1 MHYLVIIEYFMTEKA
16 ATLREHLDDFI
27 ADTLARCTRCGKC
40 FEACP
45 MTRYSEGL
53 AGTEPKAVV
62 SGLLDWLKQTPGNAE
77 SVAWLKVCTQSS
89 RCIEACPEGINA
101 MKMVRVGQMSA
112 MGSLDVPAAQAQ
124 LSGREAKDFF
134 RVINA
139 YAGTQMTAEEIERWQ
154 R

>member
-1 MHYLVIIEYFMTEKA
+1 MTEKA
-16 ATLREHLDDFI
+16 PTLRAHLDDFI

-53 AGTEPKAVV
+53 PNADPKNVV
-62 SGLLDWLKQTPGNAE
+62 SGVLDWLQQTPGNDA

-112 MGSLDVPAAQAQ
+112 MGSLGLAGAPA
-124 LSGREAKDFF
+124 LSGREGKEFF

-139 YAGTQMTAEEIERWQ
+139 FSETQMTTDEIERWQ

>member
-1 MHYLVIIEYFMTEKA
+1 MISPDKPDTLV
-16 ATLREHLDDFI
+16 EHLHAFI
-27 ADTLARCTRCGKC
+27 DDTLSRCTRCGKC

-45 MTRYSEGL
+45 MTRYSDGL
-53 AGTEPKAVV
+53 SDADPKAVV
-62 SGLLDWLKQTPGNAE
+62 SGVLDWLKQTPGNDD
-77 SVAWLKVCTQSS
+77 SVKWLKVCTQSS

-101 MKMVRVGQMSA
+101 MKMMRVGQMSA
-112 MGSLDVPAAQAQ
+112 MGSLGAPAV

-139 YAGTQMTAEEIERWQ
+139 FSETQMTADEMERWQ

>member
-1 MHYLVIIEYFMTEKA
+1 LFLLDILKKPPE
-16 ATLREHLDDFI
+16 TLRGHLDDFI

-40 FEACP
+40 YEACP

-53 AGTEPKAVV
+53 SNADAKQVV
-62 SGLLDWLKQTPGNAE
+62 SGVLDWLKQTPGNAE
-77 SVAWLKVCTQSS
+77 SVAWLKVCTQSAK
-89 RCIEACPEGINA
+89 CADACPEGINA

-112 MGSLDVPAAQAQ
+112 MGSLGLPAEQAK

-139 YAGTQMTAEEIERWQ
+139 YSQTQMSAGQVEKWQ

>member
-1 MHYLVIIEYFMTEKA
+1 MSETPSS
-16 ATLREHLDDFI
+16 LREHLDDFI
-27 ADTLARCTRCGKC
+27 ADTLSRCTRCGKC

-45 MTRYSEGL
+45 MTRYSDGL
-53 AGTEPKAVV
+53 SNAEPGAVV
-62 SGLLDWLKQTPGNAE
+62 SGVLDWLTQTPGNAE

-89 RCIEACPEGINA
+89 RCIDACPEGINA

-112 MGSLDVPAAQAQ
+112 MGSLGVPAEQTA
-124 LSGREAKDFF
+124 LSGRDAKDFF

-139 YAGTQMTAEEIERWQ
+139 FAETQMSAEEIARWQ

>member
-1 MHYLVIIEYFMTEKA
+1 MSEKA
-16 ATLREHLDDFI
+16 ATLHQHLDDFI
-27 ADTLARCTRCGKC
+27 ADTLSRCTRCGKC

-53 AGTEPKAVV
+53 SAADPKTVV
-62 SGLLDWLKQTPGNAE
+62 SGVLDWLQQTPGQTPGTAAD
-77 SVAWLKVCTQSS
+77 SLKWLKVCTQSS

-112 MGSLDVPAAQAQ
+112 LGALGAPAQMV
-124 LSGREAKDFF
+124 SREEKDFF
-134 RVINA
+134 RKINA
-139 YAGTQMTAEEIERWQ
+139 FSETQMSPDEIKQWQ

>member
-1 MHYLVIIEYFMTEKA
+1 MTEKA
-16 ATLREHLDDFI
+16 VTLRDHLDDFI
-27 ADTLARCTRCGKC
+27 ADTLSRCTRCGKC

-45 MTRYSEGL
+45 MTRYSDGL
-53 AGTEPKAVV
+53 SQAEPKAVV
-62 SGLLDWLKQTPGNAE
+62 SGVLDWLQQTPGNAE

-112 MGSLDVPAAQAQ
+112 MGSLGVPAAQSAM
-124 LSGREAKDFF
+124 SGREAKDFF

-139 YAGTQMTAEEIERWQ
+139 FSETQMTSDEIDRWQ

>member
-1 MHYLVIIEYFMTEKA
+1 MIPALTKHIAE
-16 ATLREHLDDFI
+16 FI
-27 ADTLARCTRCGKC
+27 DDTLTRCTRCGKC

-45 MTRYSEGL
+45 MTSYGAAL
-53 AGTEPKAVV
+53 NNADGKQVV
-62 SGLLDWLKQTPGNAE
+62 TGVLDWLQQKPGNAE
-77 SVAWLKVCTQSS
+77 STQWLKLCTQSGK
-89 RCIEACPEGINA
+89 CVKACPEGINA

-112 MGSLDVPAAQAQ
+112 MGSLGVPAEQVA

-139 YAGTQMTAEEIERWQ
+139 FSNTQMTADDVEKWQ

>member
-1 MHYLVIIEYFMTEKA
+1 MTEKA
-16 ATLREHLDDFI
+16 ETLREHLDDFI

-45 MTRYSEGL
+45 MTRYSDGL
-53 AGTEPKAVV
+53 SAADPKTVV
-62 SGLLDWLKQTPGNAE
+62 SGVLDWLKQTPGNE
-77 SVAWLKVCTQSS
+77 QSVAWLKVCTQSS

-112 MGSLDVPAAQAQ
+112 MGSLGLAGEPAM
-124 LSGREAKDFF
+124 SGRDAKDFF

-139 YAGTQMTAEEIERWQ
+139 FAETQMSAEEIARWQ

>member
-1 MHYLVIIEYFMTEKA
+1 MTNPSDS
-16 ATLREHLDDFI
+16 LRAHLDDFI
-27 ADTLARCTRCGKC
+27 ADTLTRCTRCGKC
-40 FEACP
+40 YEACP
-45 MTRYSEGL
+45 MTRYSDGL
-53 AGTEPKAVV
+53 AAADPKAVV
-62 SGLLDWLKQTPGNAE
+62 SGVLDWLGQTPGNAQ

-112 MGSLDVPAAQAQ
+112 MGSLGLAGEPAM
-124 LSGREAKDFF
+124 SGREAKDFF

-139 YAGTQMTAEEIERWQ
+139 FSETQLTTDEMKRWQ

>member
-1 MHYLVIIEYFMTEKA
+1 MTKKA
-16 ATLREHLDDFI
+16 ETLRDHLDDFI
-27 ADTLARCTRCGKC
+27 ADTLSRCTRCGKC

-53 AGTEPKAVV
+53 AQADAKTTV
-62 SGLLDWLKQTPGNAE
+62 SGVLDWLQQTPGNEA
-77 SVAWLKVCTQSS
+77 SVKWLKVCTQSS
-89 RCIEACPEGINA
+89 RCIDACPEGINA

-112 MGSLDVPAAQAQ
+112 MGALGLPGAPAM
-124 LSGREAKDFF
+124 SGRDAKDFF

-139 YAGTQMTAEEIERWQ
+139 FSETQMSAEEIERWQ

>member
-1 MHYLVIIEYFMTEKA
+1 MTKKA
-16 ATLREHLDDFI
+16 ATLRTHLDDFI

-45 MTRYSEGL
+45 MTRYSDGL
-53 AGTEPKAVV
+53 SGADPEKVV
-62 SGLLDWLKQTPGNAE
+62 SGVLDWLKQTPGNAE

-89 RCIEACPEGINA
+89 RCVEACPEGINA

-112 MGSLDVPAAQAQ
+112 MGSLGLSGAPA
-124 LSGREAKDFF
+124 LSGRDAKDFF

-139 YAGTQMTAEEIERWQ
+139 FSETQMTSEEIERWQ

>member
-1 MHYLVIIEYFMTEKA
+1 MTKKTT
-16 ATLREHLDDFI
+16 TLREHLDDFI

-45 MTRYSEGL
+45 MTRYSDDL
-53 AGTEPKAVV
+53 TNAEPQATV
-62 SGLLDWLKQTPGNAE
+62 SGVLDWLRQTPGNAE

-89 RCIEACPEGINA
+89 RCIDACPEGINA

-112 MGSLDVPAAQAQ
+112 MGSLDVPAEQTK
-124 LSGREAKDFF
+124 LIGRDAKDFF

-139 YAGTQMTAEEIERWQ
+139 FAGTQMTAEEIERWQ